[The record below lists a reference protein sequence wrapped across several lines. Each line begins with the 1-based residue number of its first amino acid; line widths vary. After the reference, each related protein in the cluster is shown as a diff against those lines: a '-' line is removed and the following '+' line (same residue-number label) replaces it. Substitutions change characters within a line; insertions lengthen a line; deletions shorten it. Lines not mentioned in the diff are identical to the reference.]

1 MDAVSKENNELSA
14 KRIALQKSF
23 KEYNEKNGFSYEDW
37 VNPPAGHFYE
47 GTKMIWLLSMK
58 KWHHLFSTSHNTN
71 SDWFKEAPFG
81 PFFILG

>member
-47 GTKMIWLLSMK
+47 GYKNDLAAINKKM
-58 KWHHLFSTSHNTN
+58 
-71 SDWFKEAPFG
+71 AP
-81 PFFILG
+81 PLQYQS

>member
-37 VNPPAGHFYE
+37 VNPPAVHFYE
-47 GTKMIWLLSMK
+47 GYKNDLAAINEKM
-58 KWHHLFSTSHNTN
+58 
-71 SDWFKEAPFG
+71 AP
-81 PFFILG
+81 PLQYQS